1 MRLTKLLKLDS
12 GYLRNIGFQSGGNI
26 LAQIINIV
34 SLPLITRL
42 FHPAD
47 IGVLNLFMQFMALTT
62 ILISLRVEHV
72 VMLPKTNDAAKELVG
87 FVTGFGA
94 MSCAGL
100 TGICVVLV
108 MAGVIPVE
116 YQIWAL
122 ILPLTSFLIVFAQ
135 ATQQLSQR
143 SEDFRRSGMSEVA
156 NRAGNGIVSIV
167 AGFLGFPGIWL
178 GVATAAGFVSKLLVV
193 GGALRSVSFA
203 PVRGALTG
211 QTRIRAQ
218 GLEKL
223 LGSMIVS
230 HGMLAI
236 TTLTPLAYIGYRYG
250 EEFAGQFALVLGTLA
265 LPTTLVGNA
274 IGQVFYQ
281 RASQLFA
288 NGSTFSALLLANS
301 RLLFFIAL
309 PAFLFV
315 ALTGP
320 FLYPLVFGSQW
331 YFAGETAQIYAVAA
345 AFSFMTVPFDRSGLI
360 VNAWWY
366 GPSWH
371 FGRLVTT
378 LGVVILSEAVAA
390 PYLTFVVLLTIQSLL
405 LYIVDGVASFLFSR
419 RNTEF
424 SGRAKR

>member
-1 MRLTKLLKLDS
+1 MRLTELLKLDS
-12 GYLRNIGFQSGGNI
+12 GYLSNIGFQSGGNI

-47 IGVLNLFMQFMALTT
+47 IGVFNLFMQFMALTT

-87 FVTGFGA
+87 FVAGFGA

-108 MAGVIPVE
+108 MAGLIPVE

-135 ATQQLSQR
+135 AAQQLSQR

-156 NRAGNGIVSIV
+156 NRAGNGLVSIG
-167 AGFLGFPGIWL
+167 AGLLGFPGIWL
-178 GVATAAGFVSKLLVV
+178 GVATAAGFVGKLLVV
-193 GGALRSVSFA
+193 CGALRAVSFA

-211 QTRIRAQ
+211 RTRIRAQ

-236 TTLTPLAYIGYRYG
+236 TTLAPLAYIGYRYG
-250 EEFAGQFALVLGTLA
+250 EEFTGQFALVLGTLA

-331 YFAGETAQIYAVAA
+331 YVAGETAQIYAVAA

-405 LYIVDGVASFLFSR
+405 LYIVDGGASYLFSR
-419 RNTEF
+419 RNTKF
-424 SGRAKR
+424 SGRA

>member
-1 MRLTKLLKLDS
+1 
-12 GYLRNIGFQSGGNI
+12 
-26 LAQIINIV
+26 
-34 SLPLITRL
+34 
-42 FHPAD
+42 
-47 IGVLNLFMQFMALTT
+47 
-62 ILISLRVEHV
+62 
-72 VMLPKTNDAAKELVG
+72 
-87 FVTGFGA
+87 
-94 MSCAGL
+94 
-100 TGICVVLV
+100 
-108 MAGVIPVE
+108 
-116 YQIWAL
+116 
-122 ILPLTSFLIVFAQ
+122 
-135 ATQQLSQR
+135 
-143 SEDFRRSGMSEVA
+143 MSEVA
-156 NRAGNGIVSIV
+156 NRAGNGLVSIG
-167 AGFLGFPGIWL
+167 AGLLGFPGIWL
-178 GVATAAGFVSKLLVV
+178 GVATAAGFVGKLLVV
-193 GGALRSVSFA
+193 GGALRAVSFA

-211 QTRIRAQ
+211 RTRIRAQ
-218 GLEKL
+218 GLENL

-236 TTLTPLAYIGYRYG
+236 TTLAPLAYIGYRYG
-250 EEFAGQFALVLGTLA
+250 EEFTGQFALVLGTLA

-331 YFAGETAQIYAVAA
+331 YVAGETAQIYAVAA

-405 LYIVDGVASFLFSR
+405 LYIVDGGASYLFSR
-419 RNTEF
+419 RNTKF
-424 SGRAKR
+424 SGRA

>member
-1 MRLTKLLKLDS
+1 MRLTELLKLDRR
-12 GYLRNIGFQSGGNI
+12 YIRNIGFQSGGNI
-26 LAQIINIV
+26 LAQVINIL

-42 FHPAD
+42 FPPAD
-47 IGVLNLFMQFMALTT
+47 IGVFNLFMQFMALTT
-62 ILISLRVEHV
+62 ILISVRVEHV
-72 VMLPKTNDAAKELVG
+72 VMLPKTNDQAKELVG
-87 FVTGFGA
+87 FVVGFGA

-108 MAGVIPVE
+108 MTGLIPAE
-116 YQIWAL
+116 YQVWAL

-135 ATQQLSQR
+135 AVQQLSQR
-143 SEDFRRSGMSEVA
+143 SQDFRKSGMSEVA
-156 NRAGNGIVSIV
+156 NRASNGLVSIG
-167 AGFLGFPGIWL
+167 AGLLGFPGVWL
-178 GVATAAGFVSKLLVV
+178 GVATAAGFVSKLVVV
-193 GGALRSVSFA
+193 GGSLGSISFA
-203 PVRGALTG
+203 PVQGALTG
-211 QTRIRAQ
+211 RTRVRTE
-218 GLEKL
+218 GLERL
-223 LGSMIVS
+223 LGSMILS
-230 HGMLAI
+230 HGMLTV
-236 TTLTPLAYIGYRYG
+236 TTLAPLVYIGYRYG
-250 EEFAGQFALVLGTLA
+250 EDFIGQFALVLGTLA

-288 NGSTFSALLLANS
+288 NGGAFSALLMANA

-331 YFAGETAQIYAVAA
+331 HVAGETAQIYAVAA

-378 LGVVILSEAVAA
+378 LAAILLSEMISA
-390 PYLTFVVLLTIQSLL
+390 PYMTFVWFVAVQSVLLYAI
-405 LYIVDGVASFLFSR
+405 DGCSSYLFAR
-419 RNTEF
+419 RNTKF
-424 SGRAKR
+424 SNRP

>member
-1 MRLTKLLKLDS
+1 
-12 GYLRNIGFQSGGNI
+12 
-26 LAQIINIV
+26 
-34 SLPLITRL
+34 
-42 FHPAD
+42 
-47 IGVLNLFMQFMALTT
+47 
-62 ILISLRVEHV
+62 
-72 VMLPKTNDAAKELVG
+72 MLPKTNDAAKELVG
-87 FVTGFGA
+87 FVAGFGA

-100 TGICVVLV
+100 TGICAVLV
-108 MAGVIPVE
+108 MAGLIPVE

-135 ATQQLSQR
+135 AAQQLSQR

-156 NRAGNGIVSIV
+156 NRAGNGLVSIG
-167 AGFLGFPGIWL
+167 AGIMGFPGIWL
-178 GVATAAGFVSKLLVV
+178 GVATAAGSVGKLLVV
-193 GGALRSVSFA
+193 GGALRAVSFA

-250 EEFAGQFALVLGTLA
+250 EDFTGQFALVLGTLA

-288 NGSTFSALLLANS
+288 NGSSFSALLLANS

-331 YFAGETAQIYAVAA
+331 YVAGETAQIYAVAA

-378 LGVVILSEAVAA
+378 LGVVILSEVIVA

-405 LYIVDGVASFLFSR
+405 LYIVDGGASCLFSR
-419 RNTEF
+419 RNTKF
-424 SGRAKR
+424 SGGA